1 MDRTEKTTLTN
12 MCMIVQND
20 EVLTINRVDKT
31 WGGIAFPGGHV
42 EKHESFQKSVIREV
56 KEETNLDI
64 INPELIGVKQFFDKN
79 DYRYIV
85 FFYRADHFT
94 GKVKSSSEGQLEWIK
109 ISDLKNKKLAYNFDQ
124 DLKLFLN
131 SNLHEHF
138 LMGNRDELY

>member
-94 GKVKSSSEGQLEWIK
+94 GKVKSSREGQLEWVK
-109 ISDLKNKKLAYNFDQ
+109 ISDLKNQNLAYNFEQ

-138 LMGNRDELY
+138 LMGNHDELY